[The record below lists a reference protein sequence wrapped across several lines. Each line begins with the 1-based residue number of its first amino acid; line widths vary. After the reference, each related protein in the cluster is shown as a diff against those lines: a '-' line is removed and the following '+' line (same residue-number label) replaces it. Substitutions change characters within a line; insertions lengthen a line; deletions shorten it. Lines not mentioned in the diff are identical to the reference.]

1 MHRASLRVIIPVPE
15 GGEANKS
22 EGGAIVDVWIHAS
35 GWSIDPEAPEM
46 RCSGERSFWSGAL
59 VGRRI
64 TVPEAPCL
72 EAPLFAPADL
82 VFERSEPPFGGCS
95 AQARVRRSIGV
106 TETIPGC
113 CHSARASFSRT

>member
-1 MHRASLRVIIPVPE
+1 MHRASLRVIIRGPE

-22 EGGAIVDVWIHAS
+22 EGGAIVGVRIRTS
-35 GWSIDPEAPEM
+35 GWSIDSEAPEM

-64 TVPEAPCL
+64 AVLEAPCL

-82 VFERSEPPFGGCS
+82 VFERSEPPFGGRGT
-95 AQARVRRSIGV
+95 QARARRGL
-106 TETIPGC
+106 
-113 CHSARASFSRT
+113 SA